1 MSNII
6 SAVFAPGE
14 TETVAQEKLYQWSYG
29 QILLIEGL
37 ELQASYQVDFSNFE
51 FCGCES
57 IPMIG
62 SAQGVQIPNELLRS
76 GKNVYAFVW
85 VLDATGGRT
94 QYRVTIP
101 VTPRPAPDLPDTPP
115 TPDWTA
121 QVELALAEAVE
132 KSEEALAKASAVEE
146 EGARQVQ
153 AVQAAG
159 DAATEAVGSAQTVAV
174 QAVQT
179 ESTAQQAAVQAKGE
193 EVLASIPEDYTELSG
208 NVSNLKSLTL
218 EADADTIEQITGNR
232 PLTWYPGRY
241 KTATTAGIGTLTSFD
256 PNAEF
261 VYAKVPCSEG
271 DQFSVRVYG
280 SNGICRGFFFCDANM
295 ICLTRM
301 AGTNTEIDT
310 VITAPEGA
318 AWLILNN
325 RLSGLASGFYGY
337 AGDVPIRYAQASVDA
352 LADNVTRA
360 FSGFVQKNVN
370 SSTGAITNT
379 GAENNVVNEALLPI
393 DAVYS
398 ATSDGNNIIL
408 FCYAEDGSYLG
419 NIIWKFPHYLS
430 AQRSMVLA
438 AHPGTAQLRIRF
450 GDSGDPV
457 HLEDLE
463 SRGIGIRVFESG
475 GGSGG
480 YVTRDMLAQYEDD
493 SGAFSPSGS
502 EALTISLT
510 VPFNGDYSNQ
520 IFTAVAKFEQAA
532 GVADVAR
539 IRFMTGSG
547 LNGSTWYTLGGNG
560 HFETK
565 QWRVV
570 RYPGDETAVTVTITV
585 PGGVTLYIQDFY
597 NEYTDL
603 IERMSRG
610 IRINSHRKFPNT
622 PNDTIPGLMMAVKSG
637 ANAMIEIPKRL
648 SDGVWIC
655 YHDDSLT
662 YNDTYIRQADGSELP
677 STYDHTLWS
686 SIDFETANSWDWGIS
701 TNARFAGVKPMT
713 LEQFFTIC
721 GKTGIKPM
729 LSIHPFDAEHLP
741 EVRELARRCGV
752 LADLGIKCTAAN
764 MPTAYAIFS
773 NEVESYTLDIT
784 SGATTQATVQS
795 AINTMAGL
803 TGCTVRRVIELFAS
817 TAYAAYFGETQFDP
831 FGLISAAGFGCSIA
845 QQTGRYQPTHD
856 GSSVLIWEADMDWWR
871 QKGVNEYTFEYHTS
885 FGLNW

>member
-1 MSNII
+1 MNQRIQTFI
-6 SAVFAPGE
+6 NGE
-14 TETVAQEKLYQWSYG
+14 TVITAEYENAMQDAVIENSNAIATHDTEIQTLGTDKANASALAAETTARETADAQE
-29 QILLIEGL
+29 
-37 ELQASYQVDFSNFE
+37 
-51 FCGCES
+51 
-57 IPMIG
+57 
-62 SAQGVQIPNELLRS
+62 
-76 GKNVYAFVW
+76 
-85 VLDATGGRT
+85 
-94 QYRVTIP
+94 
-101 VTPRPAPDLPDTPP
+101 
-115 TPDWTA
+115 TA
-121 QVELALAEAVE
+121 AREA
-132 KSEEALAKASAVEE
+132 A
-146 EGARQVQ
+146 
-153 AVQAAG
+153 
-159 DAATEAVGSAQTVAV
+159 D
-174 QAVQT
+174 
-179 ESTAQQAAVQAKGE
+179 
-193 EVLASIPEDYTELSG
+193 TELSG
-208 NVSNLKSLTL
+208 DVSSLKSLTL

-256 PNAEF
+256 SNTEF

-271 DQFSVRVYG
+271 DKFTVRLYG
-280 SNGICRGFFFCDANM
+280 SSGVCRGFFFCDAGM

-301 AGTNTEIDT
+301 NSTNTEIDT

-360 FSGFVQKNVN
+360 FSGFVQKSVN
-370 SSTGAITNT
+370 SSTGAITTT
-379 GAENNVVNEALLPI
+379 GAENCVVNENLLPI
-393 DAVYS
+393 DRVYS
-398 ATSDGNNIIL
+398 ATSDGNNIL
-408 FCYAEDGSYLG
+408 LYCYADDGSYLG
-419 NIIWKFPHYLS
+419 NIIWKFTYYLS
-430 AQRSMVLA
+430 AQRSMVLS

-450 GDSGDPV
+450 GGSGDPV

-463 SRGIGIRVFESG
+463 SRGIGIRVFKSG
-475 GGSGG
+475 GGSSG
-480 YVTRDMLAQYEDD
+480 YVTRDMLTHYENE
-493 SGAFSPSGS
+493 SGAFAPTGS
-502 EALTISLT
+502 EALTISLS

-532 GVADVAR
+532 GASDVAR
-539 IRFMTGSG
+539 IQFMTGSG

-570 RYPGDETAVTVTITV
+570 RYPGDETAVKVNINV
-585 PGGVTLYIQDFY
+585 PVGVTLYIQDIY
-597 NEYTDL
+597 NEYSDR
-603 IERMSRG
+603 IERVSKG

-622 PNDTIPGLMMAVKSG
+622 PNDTIPGVMMAVKSG

-686 SIDFETANSWDWGIS
+686 SIAFAAANSWDWGIS
-701 TNARFAGVKPMT
+701 TNARFAGARPMT

-721 GKTGIKPM
+721 GKTGIQPM

-752 LADLGIKCTAAN
+752 LPDLGIKCTAAN
-764 MPTAYAIFS
+764 MPTAYGIFG
-773 NEVESYTLDIT
+773 NEVESYTLDIS

-795 AINTMAGL
+795 AINTMTGL
-803 TGCTVRRVIELFAS
+803 TGCSVRRVIELFAS
-817 TAYAAYFGETQFDP
+817 TAYAAYFGEMQFDP
-831 FGLISAAGFGCSIA
+831 FGMISAAGFGCSLA

>member
-1 MSNII
+1 MAETY
-6 SAVFAPGE
+6 SAGVVTAYGAAVRGGYTGTYEEFCAEQAEFAE
-14 TETVAQEKLYQWSYG
+14 NAAAVAQAKEDV
-29 QILLIEGL
+29 ET
-37 ELQASYQVDFSNFE
+37 
-51 FCGCES
+51 
-57 IPMIG
+57 M
-62 SAQGVQIPNELLRS
+62 QG
-76 GKNVYAFVW
+76 
-85 VLDATGGRT
+85 
-94 QYRVTIP
+94 
-101 VTPRPAPDLPDTPP
+101 
-115 TPDWTA
+115 
-121 QVELALAEAVE
+121 QVEQAAATFTGTTVPTAVTTVQEA
-132 KSEEALAKASAVEE
+132 
-146 EGARQVQ
+146 GAAQVQ
-153 AVQAAG
+153 AVQSEGTMQAQAVETVGAQQAAAVGAAG
-159 DAATEAVGSAQTVAV
+159 SDAVDAVEAAETAATDAVTAAQTAAV
-174 QAVQT
+174 QAVQA
-179 ESTAQQAAVQAKGE
+179 ESTTQQAAVQAKGE
-193 EVLASIPEDYTELSG
+193 EVLASIPEDYTALSG
-208 NVSNLKSLTL
+208 DLSSLKTLTL
-218 EADADTIEQITGNR
+218 ESDADTIEQITGNR

-241 KTATTAGIGTLTSFD
+241 KTKTTAGIGALTSFD
-256 PNAEF
+256 LNHEF

-271 DQFSVRVYG
+271 DAFSVHLYG
-280 SNGICRGFFFCDANM
+280 SAGVCRGFFFCDADM

-301 AGTNTEIDT
+301 DNTNTEIDT
-310 VITAPEGA
+310 VITAPAGA

-352 LADNVTRA
+352 LADNVTQA
-360 FSGFVQKNVN
+360 FSGFVQKSVN
-370 SSTGAITNT
+370 SSTGAITTT
-379 GAENNVVNEALLPI
+379 GAENCVVNESLLPI
-393 DAVYS
+393 DSVYS
-398 ATSDGNNIIL
+398 AASDGNNINL
-408 FCYAEDGSYLG
+408 YCYADDGSYLG
-419 NIIWKFPHYLS
+419 IINWKFPYYLS

-450 GDSGDPV
+450 GYSGDPV
-457 HLEDLE
+457 RLEDLE
-463 SRGIGIRVFESG
+463 SRGIGIRVFERGS

-480 YVTRDMLAQYEDD
+480 YVTRDMLARYEDD
-493 SGAFSPSGS
+493 SGAFAPSGS

-532 GVADVAR
+532 GVADAAR

-547 LNGSTWYTLGGNG
+547 LNGSTWYTLGGSG

-585 PGGVTLYIQDFY
+585 PAGVTLYLQDFF
-597 NEYTDL
+597 NEYTDR
-603 IERMSRG
+603 IERVSNG
-610 IRINSHRKFPNT
+610 IRINSHRSFPNT
-622 PNDTIPGLMMAVKSG
+622 PNDTIPGLMMAVKAG
-637 ANAMIEIPKRL
+637 ANTMIEIPKRL

-662 YNDTYIRQADGSELP
+662 YNGTYIRQADGSELP

-764 MPTAYAIFS
+764 MPTAYGIFS

-803 TGCTVRRVIELFAS
+803 TGCTARRVIELFAS

-856 GSSVLIWEADMDWWR
+856 ERSVLIWEADMDWWR

>member
-1 MSNII
+1 MAETYTAGYVTAYGA
-6 SAVFAPGE
+6 AVRGGYTGTYEEFCAEQADFAE
-14 TETVAQEKLYQWSYG
+14 NAAAVAQAKED
-29 QILLIEGL
+29 
-37 ELQASYQVDFSNFE
+37 V
-51 FCGCES
+51 
-57 IPMIG
+57 
-62 SAQGVQIPNELLRS
+62 
-76 GKNVYAFVW
+76 
-85 VLDATGGRT
+85 ATM
-94 QYRVTIP
+94 Q
-101 VTPRPAPDLPDTPP
+101 D
-115 TPDWTA
+115 
-121 QVELALAEAVE
+121 QVEQAAEIFTGSTVPAAVATVQ
-132 KSEEALAKASAVEE
+132 EA
-146 EGARQVQ
+146 GAAQVQ
-153 AVQAAG
+153 AVQSEGTMQAAAVETVGAQQKAAVEAAG
-159 DAATEAVGSAQTVAV
+159 SDAVDAVEAAETAATGAVEAAQTTAV

-179 ESTAQQAAVQAKGE
+179 ESSTQQAAVQAKGE

-208 NVSNLKSLTL
+208 DVSSLKTLTL

-232 PLTWYPGRY
+232 PMTWYPGRY
-241 KTATTAGIGTLTSFD
+241 KTANATGIGTLTSF
-256 PNAEF
+256 NLNTEF

-280 SNGICRGFFFCDANM
+280 SSGVCRGFFFCDADM
-295 ICLTRM
+295 ICLSRM
-301 AGTNTEIDT
+301 GSTNTEIET
-310 VITAPEGA
+310 VVTAPENA

-325 RLSGLASGFYGY
+325 RLAGLASGFYGY
-337 AGDVPIRYAQASVDA
+337 AGDVPIRYTQASVDA

-379 GAENNVVNEALLPI
+379 GAENSVVIKSLLPI
-393 DAVYS
+393 DRVYS
-398 ATSDGNNIIL
+398 ATSDGNNIL
-408 FCYAEDGSYLG
+408 LYCYADDGSYLG
-419 NIIWKFPHYLS
+419 VINWKFPYYLS

-450 GDSGDPV
+450 GSADDPV
-457 HLEDLE
+457 HLEDLA

-475 GGSGG
+475 GSPG
-480 YVTRDMLAQYEDD
+480 YVTRDMLAQYEDK
-493 SGAFSPSGS
+493 SGAFAPSGS

-510 VPFNGDYSNQ
+510 VPFNGNYQNQ
-520 IFTAVAKFEQAA
+520 IFTAVAKVEQAA
-532 GVADVAR
+532 GVTDVAR

-547 LNGSTWYTLGGNG
+547 LNGSTLYTLGGNG

-570 RYPGDETAVTVTITV
+570 RYPGDETALTVIITV
-585 PGGVTLYIQDFY
+585 PVGVTLYLQDFC
-597 NEYTDL
+597 NEYTDR
-603 IERMSRG
+603 IERVSKG

-662 YNDTYIRQADGSELP
+662 YNDTYIRQADGTELP
-677 STYDHTLWS
+677 STYDHTLWN

-729 LSIHPFDAEHLP
+729 LSIHPFDAVHLP

-752 LADLGIKCTAAN
+752 LADLGIKCTAAS
-764 MPTAYAIFS
+764 MPTAYGIFS
-773 NEVESYTLDIT
+773 NEVESYTLDII